1 MAPETFIA
9 IAAVTRDTW
18 EADASAV
25 YEMETEEGHRWWPRE
40 LVSPRVRTEQKPSAG
55 NFCFFYHL
63 EHTSNS
69 FKQQAGKYHK
79 HFDLFCRRAPFIN
92 NNGE

>member
-1 MAPETFIA
+1 M
-9 IAAVTRDTW
+9 TRDTW

-25 YEMETEEGHRWWPRE
+25 YEIETEEGHLRWLRE
-40 LVSPRVRTEQKPSAG
+40 LISACVKTEWNQVQG
-55 NFCFFYHL
+55 FLVFYHL
-63 EHTSNS
+63 ENTSDS

-92 NNGE
+92 NNGK

>member
-1 MAPETFIA
+1 M
-9 IAAVTRDTW
+9 TRDTW

-25 YEMETEEGHRWWPRE
+25 YEMETEEGHLWWLRE
-40 LVSPRVRTEQKPSAG
+40 LISPRVGTENQVQGFSL
-55 NFCFFYHL
+55 FYHL
-63 EHTSNS
+63 ENTSDS

-92 NNGE
+92 NNGK